1 MPFTAEKWLTCTDPW
16 GMLKHYHKV
25 RNKSERKARLL
36 ACACCRCIWPVL
48 ADDRSRFAVQVAEDF
63 ADETASREQFKA
75 AASGAGA
82 AFQEARAFLHSTK
95 SIQSQAAS
103 EAADAV
109 LKLMRVNVW
118 AGVEDVPIW
127 ALGAAKTAA
136 RKAED
141 EDYDELEVPSS
152 KKLPKSM
159 ANLFGRAIH
168 DVIGNPFRPA
178 AFDAAWRGD
187 EVREFGNTIYHQR
200 AFDKMVL
207 LGDAL
212 RTAGCRSEEILDHC
226 RVPGDH
232 YRGCWVLD
240 LVLGKG

>member
-1 MPFTAEKWLTCTDPW
+1 
-16 GMLKHYHKV
+16 
-25 RNKSERKARLL
+25 
-36 ACACCRCIWPVL
+36 
-48 ADDRSRFAVQVAEDF
+48 VQVAEDF
-63 ADETASREQFKA
+63 ADETVSREQFKA
-75 AASGAGA
+75 AGSGASA
-82 AFQEARAFLHSTK
+82 AFQEARAFLNSTR
-95 SIQSQAAS
+95 SIQCQAAS

-127 ALGAAKTAA
+127 ALSAAKTAA
-136 RKAED
+136 REAES

-152 KKLPKSM
+152 KKLPKAL

-168 DVIGNPFRPA
+168 DVIGSPFRPP
-178 AFDAAWRGD
+178 AFDAAWRSA
-187 EVREFGNTIYHQR
+187 EVRELGNTIYHQR

-212 RTAGCRSEEILDHC
+212 RTAGCSSEEILDHC
-226 RVPGDH
+226 QVPREH

-240 LVLGKG
+240 LLLGKC